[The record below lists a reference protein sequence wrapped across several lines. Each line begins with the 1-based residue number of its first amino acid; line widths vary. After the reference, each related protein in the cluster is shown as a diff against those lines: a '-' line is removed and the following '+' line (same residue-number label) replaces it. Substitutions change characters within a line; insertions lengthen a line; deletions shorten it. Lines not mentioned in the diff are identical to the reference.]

1 MLKFKSVHGDQV
13 ELKIKSMM
21 PKVGEN
27 DFIYCKL
34 NVFVFVLL
42 H

>member
-21 PKVGEN
+21 PKVDEN
-27 DFIYCKL
+27 VFIY
-34 NVFVFVLL
+34 
-42 H
+42 